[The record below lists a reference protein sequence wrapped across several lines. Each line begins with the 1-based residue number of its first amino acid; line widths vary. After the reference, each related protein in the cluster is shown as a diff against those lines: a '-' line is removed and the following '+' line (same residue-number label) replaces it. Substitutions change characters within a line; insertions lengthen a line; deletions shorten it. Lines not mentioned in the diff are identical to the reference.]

1 MNDPVGWPS
10 ERMAFWADEQWWQQL
25 IDGAI
30 ADPDP
35 ASANARITLIH
46 KELSL
51 AMTQVIGVEAGPT
64 YHAWAVWASL
74 RAGRTI
80 RKEDARWTLMV
91 APIVGFAATATAGFG
106 VPGVQQG
113 FSKRRRTL
121 VFGTGLVGAFIGWRT
136 ANRTLSR
143 TSAAILAGNK
153 TVIDDLGRQSARF
166 VCAFARE
173 EDRTPEGLEAFL
185 SQLSTQPS
193 SQGGQSLLRDAYR
206 QFFNAAGERDSD
218 RRDEAMLLGSMSA
231 LVHEHW
237 RLQPRIADSIPW
249 PLGRLVTARALTFQV
264 GEEVHNVGRDVAQPL
279 GRPLFPKTLA
289 TIESPDL
296 RAFLAT
302 WDRTPHDTRGSAA
315 TDWNDIGDRINFIVD
330 LFRTRHHDPNLL
342 RPPFTAAEQA
352 RILALG
358 LHPASTL

>member
-1 MNDPVGWPS
+1 MTDPVGWPS
-10 ERMAFWADEQWWQQL
+10 ERMAFWADEQWWQEL

-30 ADPDP
+30 AESDP

-46 KELSL
+46 RELSL
-51 AMTQVIGVEAGPT
+51 AMTKVIGAEAGPT

-80 RKEDARWTLMV
+80 RKEDTQWTLV
-91 APIVGFAATATAGFG
+91 AAPLGGFATSALTGFAALG
-106 VPGVQQG
+106 
-113 FSKRRRTL
+113 RRRDAPSARRAGAL
-121 VFGTGLVGAFIGWRT
+121 VAGLLGGLVGWWT
-136 ANRTLSR
+136 ADRASSR

-173 EDRTPEGLEAFL
+173 QDRTPEGLEAFL
-185 SQLSTQPS
+185 AKLSTKPS

-206 QFFNAAGERDSD
+206 QFFNAAGEADPD

-264 GEEVHNVGRDVAQPL
+264 GEEIHNVGRDVAPRL
-279 GRPLFPKTLA
+279 GRPLFPETLA

-358 LHPASTL
+358 SPRASAP

>member
-10 ERMAFWADEQWWQQL
+10 ERMAFWSDEQWWQKL

-46 KELSL
+46 RELSL
-51 AMTQVIGVEAGPT
+51 AMTQVIGAEAGPT

-80 RKEDARWTLMV
+80 RKEDARWTLAAAPAVGFV
-91 APIVGFAATATAGFG
+91 AIAASGFAALASLRTATRTRWAGSLG
-106 VPGVQQG
+106 A
-113 FSKRRRTL
+113 
-121 VFGTGLVGAFIGWRT
+121 GLLGALLGWRT
-136 ANRTLSR
+136 ANRTMSR

-173 EDRTPEGLEAFL
+173 RDRTPEGLELFM
-185 SQLSTQPS
+185 SGLSTKPS
-193 SQGGQSLLRDAYR
+193 SQGGQSLLRDAYH
-206 QFFNAAGERDSD
+206 QFFNAAGESDPD

-249 PLGRLVTARALTFQV
+249 PFGRLVTARALTFQV
-264 GEEVHNVGRDVAQPL
+264 GEEVHNVGRDVTQPL
-279 GRPLFPKTLA
+279 GRPMFPETLA

-315 TDWNDIGDRINFIVD
+315 RDWNNIGDRINFIVD

-342 RPPFTAAEQA
+342 RPPFTAAEQM
-352 RILALG
+352 RILSLG
-358 LHPASTL
+358 SQPV

>member
-10 ERMAFWADEQWWQQL
+10 ERMAFWADEQWWQKL

-51 AMTQVIGVEAGPT
+51 AMTQVIGAEAGPT

-80 RKEDARWTLMV
+80 RKEDARWTLAV
-91 APIVGFAATATAGFG
+91 APVVGFVTIATSGFTA
-106 VPGVQQG
+106 
-113 FSKRRRTL
+113 
-121 VFGTGLVGAFIGWRT
+121 LVGLRTASRTRRAGSLGVGLLGALVGWRS
-136 ANRTLSR
+136 ADRTMSR

-173 EDRTPEGLEAFL
+173 QDRTPEGLEAFL
-185 SQLSTQPS
+185 SKLSTEPS

-206 QFFNAAGERDSD
+206 QFFNAAGETDPD

-279 GRPLFPKTLA
+279 GRPLFPETLA
-289 TIESPDL
+289 TIESRDL
-296 RAFLAT
+296 QSFLAT

-358 LHPASTL
+358 SAQASAP